1 MGVSESKIAFKQS
14 VFKLIGDDVLQP
26 DNDIFAK
33 YWTIPERVD
42 DVFDLWVGGDVR
54 VLTYTNASEPGARK
68 ASPGEQCSPMTNLE
82 TLLYNAIAQLERLQK
97 DTEQPDELVARQILN
112 CMRILTRVMPF
123 IFEADHL
130 REWYDKFF
138 WQPRKPQF
146 LNWDE
151 KRDTHTQLFDG
162 LDPSKL
168 YSKEDKDKEIGP
180 PLGETLIDLVV
191 DYLFWRG
198 LTLPSQQEDSG
209 KSDRGYELKVWKTG
223 IGCSTSSKCTSEH
236 ERNQYE
242 VIRLLLTLTSSTL
255 YLRPDQVALANNK
268 ALTYLT
274 TKLEKRVVNAI
285 NCSCLNTVL
294 RFNPN
299 LWTIPSGWQGAR
311 DTKKL
316 LVLNCIQFLLV
327 TMVYI
332 PPEGKNLFRSSMG
345 ALFRPDDFQFIHH
358 GVNLVISQPMTT
370 SNFSIGK
377 SNAGHHAT
385 EMISFLWELIQ
396 CNKRFRR
403 YLCETKVGMD
413 YLVIFLFY
421 ARDSVADETK
431 QGLMRMVIFV
441 IQSLSAEAAFC
452 AKLNTPFLHV
462 SSLPPVMRIE
472 NFHGSY
478 ADFLICSIHCL
489 ITASKGRLEPVYP
502 ALFNIIKNVAPYAK
516 HLQRATSS
524 KLVNLFEMLS
534 APSFCLKNDTNHVIL
549 KNLLDACNAI
559 LDNHYRENQQFIRVL
574 IASKKHFRALQQI
587 TVEGALA
594 EAERQAIER
603 KDRGDVLSPT
613 SHSRG
618 SSIDSMRR
626 PVAPR
631 TPSLANVPEDT
642 RFAIGDDED
651 EDHEGNENADVD
663 EKADQRASKTP
674 DAGGENRVPT
684 PVRLSEKA
692 RGKQPAAVRLSTSR
706 QTSTTSLPTLTPV
719 TTSQNFQPSEQW
731 LESWYTQLPLEPI
744 LKVIEDSET
753 RKQDGVSA
761 RTSTSSA
768 PEEQHDADVRRAT
781 TAEQPGLGR
790 EARQSAQ
797 LTRQSTDS
805 GRSAQAAYGADGQ
818 GHLGTKD
825 NIRPAAGGP
834 VSFQWTAVAIGWY
847 NALIWSRIYLQE
859 AEAFQGSGGLYSS
872 TDIKLFRRQGASQEI
887 SLKSP
892 KGAID
897 AVGASLAQRISSIS
911 IPDAFTGGGA
921 TSGQTGAGR

>member
-26 DNDIFAK
+26 DNDIFTK

-54 VLTYTNASEPGARK
+54 VLTYTNPSEPGARK

-82 TLLYNAIAQLERLQK
+82 TLLYNAIAQMERLQK
-97 DTEQPDELVARQILN
+97 DTVQPDELVARQILN

-130 REWYDKFF
+130 RDWYDKFF

-146 LNWDE
+146 LHWDE
-151 KRDTHTQLFDG
+151 KKDTHTQLFDG
-162 LDPSKL
+162 LDPRKL
-168 YSKEDKDKEIGP
+168 YEKGDKDKEIGP

-209 KSDRGYELKVWKTG
+209 RSERGYELKVWKTG

-299 LWTIPSGWQGAR
+299 VWTIPSGWQGAR

-358 GVNLVISQPMTT
+358 GVNLVISQPVSSQMPP
-370 SNFSIGK
+370 IVRK
-377 SNAGHHAT
+377 SNAGDHAT
-385 EMISFLWELIQ
+385 EMMSFLWELIQ

-413 YLVIFLFY
+413 YVVIFLFY
-421 ARDSVADETK
+421 ARDSVSGETK

-462 SSLPPVMRIE
+462 SSLPPVMRID

-478 ADFLICSIHCL
+478 ADFLICSIHLL
-489 ITASKGRLEPVYP
+489 ITSSKGRLEPVYP

-516 HLQRATSS
+516 HLQRATAS
-524 KLVNLFEMLS
+524 KLVNLFEILS

-549 KNLLDACNAI
+549 KSLLDACNAI

-574 IASKKHFRALQQI
+574 IASKKQFRALQQI
-587 TVEGALA
+587 TLEGALA

-613 SHSRG
+613 SLSRG
-618 SSIDSMRR
+618 SSIDDLRR
-626 PVAPR
+626 LNPPR
-631 TPSLANVPEDT
+631 TPSLAGVPEDS

-651 EDHEGNENADVD
+651 EDHDENAGADVD
-663 EKADQRASKTP
+663 EKADQRVSSVTS
-674 DAGGENRVPT
+674 GSGEHQGST

-692 RGKQPAAVRLSTSR
+692 RGKQPVALRLSTSR
-706 QTSTTSLPTLTPV
+706 QPSIASLPTLTPV

-731 LESWYTQLPLEPI
+731 LESWYTQLPLDHI
-744 LKVIEDSET
+744 LKVIEDSESHLQSQGT
-753 RKQDGVSA
+753 HHATHYADITGYLA
-761 RTSTSSA
+761 LTF
-768 PEEQHDADVRRAT
+768 PET
-781 TAEQPGLGR
+781 
-790 EARQSAQ
+790 
-797 LTRQSTDS
+797 
-805 GRSAQAAYGADGQ
+805 
-818 GHLGTKD
+818 D
-825 NIRPAAGGP
+825 NIKPAAGGP
-834 VSFQWTAVAIGWY
+834 VGFQWTAVAIGWY

-911 IPDAFTGGGA
+911 IPDAFGGGGG
-921 TSGQTGAGR
+921 TGGQTGAGK

>member
-14 VFKLIGDDVLQP
+14 VFKLIGDDVLPP

-33 YWTIPERVD
+33 CWTIPERVD

-54 VLTYTNASEPGARK
+54 VLTYTSPSEPGARK

-82 TLLYNAIAQLERLQK
+82 TLLYNAISQLGRLQRDK
-97 DTEQPDELVARQILN
+97 FQSDDLVARQILN

-130 REWYDKFF
+130 RDWYDKFF
-138 WQPRKPQF
+138 WQPRRPHF

-151 KRDTHTQLFDG
+151 KNDTPTRLFDG
-162 LDPSKL
+162 LDPSTL
-168 YSKEDKDKEIGP
+168 YEKGDEDREIGP
-180 PLGETLIDLVV
+180 PLGETLIDLVL

-209 KSDRGYELKVWKTG
+209 RRDRGYELKVWKTG
-223 IGCSTSSKCTSEH
+223 IGCSTSSKCTTEH

-242 VIRLLLTLTSSTL
+242 VMRLLLALTSSTL
-255 YLRPDQVALANNK
+255 YLRPDQVALDNNK

-316 LVLNCIQFLLV
+316 VVLNCIQFLLV

-358 GVNLVISQPMTT
+358 GVNLVISQPMTA
-370 SNFSIGK
+370 SNFSIGR

-421 ARDSVADETK
+421 ARDSVGDETK

-478 ADFLICSIHCL
+478 ADFLICSMHLL
-489 ITASKGRLEPVYP
+489 ITSSKGRLEPVYP

-534 APSFCLKNDTNHVIL
+534 APSFCLKNDTNHVVL
-549 KNLLDACNAI
+549 TSLLDACNAI
-559 LDNHYRENQQFIRVL
+559 LDNHYRENQQFTRVL
-574 IASKKHFRALQQI
+574 IASKKQFRALQQI
-587 TVEGALA
+587 TLEGALA

-613 SHSRG
+613 SLSRG
-618 SSIDSMRR
+618 SSIDDMRR
-626 PVAPR
+626 PVPPR
-631 TPSLANVPEDT
+631 TPSLAGVPEDC

-651 EDHEGNENADVD
+651 EDDIDAEVD
-663 EKADQRASKTP
+663 EKVDQRVPRGANAS
-674 DAGGENRVPT
+674 GEHRVSD

-692 RGKQPAAVRLSTSR
+692 RGKQPAALRLSTSR
-706 QTSTTSLPTLTPV
+706 QTSISSLPTVTLTPI
-719 TTSQNFQPSEQW
+719 TASQHFQPSEQW
-731 LESWYTQLPLEPI
+731 LESWYTQLPLDPI
-744 LKVIEDSET
+744 LKVIEDSES
-753 RKQDGVSA
+753 RHQHGVSA

-768 PEEQHDADVRRAT
+768 QEDQHNADLRGAAAEDQLGIRRET
-781 TAEQPGLGR
+781 
-790 EARQSAQ
+790 RQSAQ
-797 LTRQSTDS
+797 LPRQSTDS
-805 GRSAQAAYGADGQ
+805 GRSAQAAHGADGQ
-818 GHLGTKD
+818 GHLQPQD
-825 NIRPAAGGP
+825 NIKPAAGGP

-911 IPDAFTGGGA
+911 IPDAFGGGGA
-921 TSGQTGAGR
+921 TGGQTGVGK